1 MGRKERR
8 RNSKRKRQKLNF
20 SKIIK
25 RKTVKDIPKRQ
36 RVQMILSSSSL
47 ISKVPKRERG
57 MTRKL
62 VLTWKNWRIIH
73 TNQPR
78 QLLNPKAIKKML
90 MFKKKRKPP
99 KPEIQPKKEIK
110 KKIDNVNDSSKV
122 KAEKKDKKKN
132 KKKVKQSE
140 AKPENS
146 NKVKE

>member
-25 RKTVKDIPKRQ
+25 RKTVKNLPKRQ

-90 MFKKKRKPP
+90 LFKKKRKTSNL
-99 KPEIQPKKEIK
+99 QNQRNNQKKEIK

-122 KAEKKDKKKN
+122 KAEKKD
-132 KKKVKQSE
+132 
-140 AKPENS
+140 
-146 NKVKE
+146 